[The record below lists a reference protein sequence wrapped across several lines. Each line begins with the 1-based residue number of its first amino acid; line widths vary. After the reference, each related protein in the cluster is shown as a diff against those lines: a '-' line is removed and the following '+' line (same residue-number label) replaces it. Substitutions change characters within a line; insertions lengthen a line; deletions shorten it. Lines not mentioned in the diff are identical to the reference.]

1 MAFIY
6 INGYPGVGKF
16 TVAKEL
22 MHVRPSLLAPTLVDS
37 FISSQEAYLIIETR

>member
-1 MAFIY
+1 MAYVY

-22 MHVRPSLLAPTLVDS
+22 MHARPLALATVLLQLTS
-37 FISSQEAYLIIETR
+37 NQEAHTIVEAPR